1 MKYYLILIHI
11 LFIFQS
17 FSQES
22 IITGLILN
30 QDNVPIEG
38 VNITIDENIGTTSDK
53 NGFYKLILTANKKH
67 ELIFTHI
74 SYEKIKIPIE
84 VLDQEVFEF
93 NPVLSEKFEQISE
106 VIINSNSRLKINSVL
121 NLSPE
126 KLRNIKG
133 IQPGIE
139 NILKTLP
146 GVSINNEMSSQY
158 SVRGG
163 NFDEN
168 LIYVNG
174 IEIYR
179 PLLIRAG
186 QQEGLSFI
194 NSEMT
199 ENVKFSSG
207 GFEAKYGDK
216 MSSVLDI
223 KYRVPKNNDI
233 KIKTNLLGAS
243 LVMDNVFSESK
254 ITNLL
259 GIRYRDNSLLVNS
272 KETNSNFR
280 PSFFDIQNFL
290 NLNISPK
297 LNIGSILNYSK
308 NSYNFKPLNRQTNF
322 GTLEEPI
329 ALVIFYQGEEKDNYA
344 SYFNS
349 IFIDY
354 ELKPSTT
361 LNLTS
366 SFYNANEKEY
376 YDILAQYNLAEVN
389 TNIGS
394 EELGEIEFSQGV
406 GSQLNHARNDLNAQ
420 IFNIESKIK
429 FIRNKN
435 EFNFSLKYSDL
446 TIFFKM
452 RKAFFFLNFLN
463 KKN

>member
-84 VLDQEVFEF
+84 VLDKEVFEF

-146 GVSINNEMSSQY
+146 GVSIKNEMSSQY

-199 ENVKFSSG
+199 KNVKFSSG

-223 KYRVPKNNDI
+223 KYRVPKNNDL
-233 KIKTNLLGAS
+233 KIKTNAF
-243 LVMDNVFSESK
+243 N
-254 ITNLL
+254 T
-259 GIRYRDNSLLVNS
+259 RR
-272 KETNSNFR
+272 
-280 PSFFDIQNFL
+280 
-290 NLNISPK
+290 
-297 LNIGSILNYSK
+297 
-308 NSYNFKPLNRQTNF
+308 TNF
-322 GTLEEPI
+322 
-329 ALVIFYQGEEKDNYA
+329 
-344 SYFNS
+344 
-349 IFIDY
+349 
-354 ELKPSTT
+354 
-361 LNLTS
+361 
-366 SFYNANEKEY
+366 
-376 YDILAQYNLAEVN
+376 
-389 TNIGS
+389 
-394 EELGEIEFSQGV
+394 
-406 GSQLNHARNDLNAQ
+406 
-420 IFNIESKIK
+420 
-429 FIRNKN
+429 
-435 EFNFSLKYSDL
+435 
-446 TIFFKM
+446 
-452 RKAFFFLNFLN
+452 
-463 KKN
+463 